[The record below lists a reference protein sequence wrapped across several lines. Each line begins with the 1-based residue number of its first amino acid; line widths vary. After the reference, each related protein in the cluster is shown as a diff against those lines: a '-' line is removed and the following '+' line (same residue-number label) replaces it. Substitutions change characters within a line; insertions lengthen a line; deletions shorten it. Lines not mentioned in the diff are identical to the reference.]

1 MIIKINNKEYI
12 DKVNELRMLR
22 KRLKLS
28 LKQVGENLNISRSAL
43 SQFEAFRAT
52 LSYEN
57 IKKYERLL
65 EKIQTYR

>member
-52 LSYEN
+52 LSNEN